1 MQRFNLEQNIARLF
15 HVLAHFLFTIK
26 EMKQD
31 CYHQKVTPESECMS
45 CLTSY
50 QTNQTLGSYEMNKFQ
65 GNL

>member
-45 CLTSY
+45 CLASY
-50 QTNQTLGSYEMNKFQ
+50 QTT
-65 GNL
+65 